1 MNKVKLI
8 ELIKIL
14 AVLILVASF
23 FGSAAFLAMK
33 GEVQSL
39 FSLLPEVNA
48 WKHSGEPQ
56 NYIPENLFEYINGA
70 AEIYLAYDFKEL
82 AVGQYQKE
90 NSPAALS
97 VEIYDMGNEKN
108 SFGIYSA
115 ERYPESRFIPIGNQ
129 GYLEEGTLN
138 FIAGRYYIKLLCF
151 DCGEGSDDVLR
162 SFSQEIVTKIKDK
175 VLLPPLLL
183 SFPQEGLIRNSEKF
197 ILRNFLGYSF
207 LHDGYVANY
216 KLQGRDFDCFII
228 EGKSVEDAQSMLEQY
243 LDKKSAL
250 DIKKISSGYV
260 FKDRYYHNIYIAR
273 VKNYV
278 CGVLKVQDDFR
289 EVGETYFGLLI
300 ENLKK

>member
-23 FGSAAFLAMK
+23 FGSAAFLSKK
-33 GEVQSL
+33 GDVPSL
-39 FSLLPEVNA
+39 FSLLPDVKS
-48 WKHSGEPQ
+48 WKHSEEPQ
-56 NYIPENLFEYINGA
+56 NYIPVNLFEYINGA

-90 NSPAALS
+90 TSSASLS

-115 ERYPESRFIPIGNQ
+115 ERYPESRFIPIGSQ

-151 DCGEGSDDVLR
+151 DCGEESDDILK
-162 SFSQEIVTKIKDK
+162 SFSQEVVTKIKDK
-175 VLLPPLLL
+175 ALLPPLLL
-183 SFPQEGLIRNSEKF
+183 SFPQEGLIKNSEKF

-216 KLQGRDFDCFII
+216 RLQDREFDCFII
-228 EGKSVEDAQSMLEQY
+228 EGKRGEDAQSMMEQY
-243 LDKKSAL
+243 LDKKNAL

-273 VKNYV
+273 VGNYI
-278 CGVLKVQDDFR
+278 CGVMKIQDDFR
-289 EVGETYFGLLI
+289 EIGEHYFGLLI
-300 ENLKK
+300 EGLKK